1 LVNSL
6 GKEERMNR
14 GKKLALKYA
23 LNLQRF
29 ADPFDNINKTTD
41 DGMKGDQKEY
51 YDAEL
56 LRNTTP
62 GLVYAQFGKKTP
74 LPKGNGKTV
83 RWRRLKSYAPATEP
97 LQEGITPAGKKMQWE
112 TITATIEQY
121 GDYTPITDR
130 VQTESMDP
138 QVIELTRE
146 HGNQGSLTLDTVTRE
161 ELMSDEDV
169 VNVIFPPKED
179 GTAVYSR
186 DSLDKT
192 CNITPR
198 LISMCKT
205 ILKRNNAKT
214 YGKDYIAIIH
224 PDLEH
229 DLTNHPKFIDVVEYG
244 DPTRI
249 YKGEI
254 GTLYG
259 VRFMSTS
266 QCKIWKDET
275 CPKQKDSDEYLPV
288 YGVIF
293 FGDDAYGTVDIDSN
307 SMEMIINQVGS
318 SGAADPLKQRGSIGW
333 KNNGYAAKVLNG
345 LHMVRAEVCSADF
358 SDIAESN

>member
-1 LVNSL
+1 
-6 GKEERMNR
+6 MNR
-14 GKKLALKYA
+14 NKVMEFKYA

-29 ADPFDNINKTTD
+29 ADPFENINKTTD
-41 DGMKGDQKEY
+41 EGMKADQKEY

-62 GLVYAQFGKKTP
+62 NLVYAQFGKKTP

-83 RWRRLKSYAPATEP
+83 RWRRLKPYGPATTP

-112 TITATIEQY
+112 NFTAQIEQY

-130 VQTESMDP
+130 VLTESMDP
-138 QVIELTRE
+138 QIIELTRE
-146 HGNQGSLTLDTVTRE
+146 HGNQGALTLDTVTRE

-179 GTAVYSR
+179 GTKVYSR
-186 DSLDKT
+186 DSLDST

-205 ILKRNNAKT
+205 ILKRNKAKT
-214 YGKDYIAIIH
+214 YGNDYMAIIH

-229 DLTNHPKFIDVVEYG
+229 DLTTNPNFIDVVEYG
-244 DPTRI
+244 DPSRI
-249 YKGEI
+249 YNGEI
-254 GTLYG
+254 GKLYG

-275 CPKQKDSDEYLPV
+275 CPVKSSGDDEEGETEYLPV

-293 FGDDAYGTVDIDSN
+293 FGDDAYGTVDIDSR

-333 KNNGYAAKVLNG
+333 KNNGYTAKVLNG
-345 LHMVRAEVCSADF
+345 LHMVRAEVCSKDF
-358 SDIAESN
+358 GDIAEAN

>member
-1 LVNSL
+1 
-6 GKEERMNR
+6 MN
-14 GKKLALKYA
+14 KNKAIAFKYA
-23 LNLQRF
+23 LNLQKF
-29 ADPFDNINKTTD
+29 ADPYGNMNKTTD
-41 DGMKGDQKEY
+41 DGMKADQKEY
-51 YDAEL
+51 YDEEL

-62 GLVYAQFGKKTP
+62 NLVYAQFGKKAP

-83 RWRRLKSYAPATEP
+83 RWRRLKPYAAATEP

-112 TITATIEQY
+112 NFTAQIEQY

-130 VQTESMDP
+130 VLTESMDP

-161 ELMSDEDV
+161 ELMADEDV
-169 VNVIFPPKED
+169 INVIFPPKED

-192 CNITPR
+192 CNISPR

-205 ILKRNNAKT
+205 VLKRNNAKT
-214 YGKDYIAIIH
+214 YGKDYIAIVH

-244 DPTRI
+244 DPSRI
-249 YKGEI
+249 YNGEI

-266 QCKIWKDET
+266 QCKIWKDKT
-275 CPKQKDSDEYLPV
+275 CPVDAAGEYLPV

-293 FGDDAYGTVDIDSN
+293 FGQDAYGTVNIDSS
-307 SMEMIINQVGS
+307 SMEMIIKQVGS
-318 SGAADPLKQRGSIGW
+318 GGSADPLNQRGSIGW
-333 KNNGYAAKVLNG
+333 KNNGYTAKVLNG

-358 SDIAESN
+358 SDIAEAN